1 MTEMLA
7 PLALEGVAPSM
18 SIVGAGTDRV
28 RENGELAELWVVV

>member
-18 SIVGAGTDRV
+18 SIDRSVQVLNRV
-28 RENGELAELWVVV
+28 RENGELAELWL